1 MNIEKSYD
9 CEKFDFEQ
17 IADMNDLIEKITD
30 TLELS
35 KRLFV
40 VTITYRDKDKVHT
53 PSQPENTYTFGCCIK
68 DIKTTIR
75 ISYDFFDISDE
86 KKDTFLLKIFK
97 QIICQMKRKLLP
109 HLINGNPIIKIKYF
123 CK

>member
-1 MNIEKSYD
+1 MNNEKSYD

-30 TLELS
+30 TPELS

-53 PSQPENTYTFGCCIK
+53 PSRPENTYTFGCCIK

-75 ISYDFFDISDE
+75 IFYDFFDISDE
-86 KKDTFLLKIFK
+86 KKGYIPFENIQTNHMSDEEKIITALDK
-97 QIICQMKRKLLP
+97 WESYYKD
-109 HLINGNPIIKIKYF
+109 
-123 CK
+123 